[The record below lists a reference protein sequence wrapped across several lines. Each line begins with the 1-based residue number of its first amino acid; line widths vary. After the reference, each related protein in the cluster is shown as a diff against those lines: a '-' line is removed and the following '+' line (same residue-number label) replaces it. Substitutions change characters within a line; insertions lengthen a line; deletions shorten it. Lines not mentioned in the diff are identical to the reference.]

1 MVISWE
7 YVKSGNLRNA
17 YLFILLEMVAFAKYE
32 AIPVAEMCIYTRS
45 FSTAVWR
52 IKSLM
57 DYTDL
62 NYVNLGTKCRPL
74 LVP

>member
-32 AIPVAEMCIYTRS
+32 AIPVAEMCIYT
-45 FSTAVWR
+45 
-52 IKSLM
+52 
-57 DYTDL
+57 
-62 NYVNLGTKCRPL
+62 
-74 LVP
+74 